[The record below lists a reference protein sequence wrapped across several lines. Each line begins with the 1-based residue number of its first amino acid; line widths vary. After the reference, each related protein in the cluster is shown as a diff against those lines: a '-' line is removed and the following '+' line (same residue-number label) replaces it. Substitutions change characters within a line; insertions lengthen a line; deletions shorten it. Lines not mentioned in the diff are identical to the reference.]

1 MLDKYYK
8 EFGAKTFAEK
18 KKARETA
25 REFLPNM
32 TETKIVVT
40 MNLRG
45 WLEMLS
51 KRNSE
56 AADGQIRAVA
66 SKIKAELVSLAPNVF
81 SD

>member
-1 MLDKYYK
+1 
-8 EFGAKTFAEK
+8 
-18 KKARETA
+18 
-25 REFLPNM
+25 M
-32 TETKIVVT
+32 TETKIVVN

-45 WLEMLS
+45 WLEVLS

-56 AADGQIRAVA
+56 AADGQIHAVA